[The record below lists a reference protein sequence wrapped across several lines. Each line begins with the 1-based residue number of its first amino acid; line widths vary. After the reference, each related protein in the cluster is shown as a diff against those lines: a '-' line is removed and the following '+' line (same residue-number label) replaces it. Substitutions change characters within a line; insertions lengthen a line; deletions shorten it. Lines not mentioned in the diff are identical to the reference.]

1 VWVSLAG
8 HEASLVVFLAIL
20 VLFSASNLFAL
31 HRLGSAR
38 HRKGRGASEAP
49 FISVLVPARNE
60 ERNIAACVQ
69 SLLAQDYPSF
79 ELLVLDDGSSDR
91 TAEVARGLAPAA
103 RLRVLGGAPLPSG
116 WLGKNWACHQLA
128 QAASGRLLLFVDA
141 DTRHHPRTLSDA
153 VAALQGEHVDV
164 LTVLSRQ
171 EARTWAERV
180 VVPLVPW
187 SQHTFFPLAL
197 LRRLHCPA
205 CATAVGQ
212 FMLFRRE
219 AYEALGGYER
229 VRGSTVDDWDLAR
242 AIVAE
247 GFHWTLCDGTSRVT
261 TRMYRS
267 FGETVNGFSKN
278 LYARFGYNL
287 PGFAFVWTWLLWL
300 AWQPPVL
307 LVLYALKVSWVPATA
322 VPYAA
327 AATGLMATTWLLSD
341 LRFRVPLGHV
351 VFYPLTVL
359 AAFLIA
365 IRSVVWR
372 AFGGGT
378 WKGRPL
384 HRNPGRP
391 RSAWT
396 PRLKPPKD

>member
-1 VWVSLAG
+1 VSLAA
-8 HEASLVVFLAIL
+8 HEASLVVFLAVL

-31 HRLGSAR
+31 RRLGSAR
-38 HRKGRGASEAP
+38 HRGARGTLEAP
-49 FISVLVPARNE
+49 SISVLVPARNE
-60 ERNIAACVQ
+60 ERNIAACVE
-69 SLLAQDYPSF
+69 SLLTQDYPDF
-79 ELLVLDDGSSDR
+79 EVLVLDDGSIDR
-91 TAEVARGLAPAA
+91 TAEIARGLAAA
-103 RLRVLGGAPLPSG
+103 VRLRVLGGAPLPGG

-141 DTRHHPRTLSDA
+141 DTRHHSRTLSDA
-153 VAALQGEHVDV
+153 AAALQGEGVDLLSV
-164 LTVLSRQ
+164 LPRQ
-171 EARTWAERV
+171 ETRTWAERV
-180 VVPLVPW
+180 IVPLVPW
-187 SQHTFFPLAL
+187 SQHTFFPIAL
-197 LRRLHCPA
+197 LRRIRCPA

-219 AYEALGGYER
+219 AYEAIGGYER

-247 GFHWTLCDGTSRVT
+247 GFRWTLCDGTSRVT

-267 FGETVNGFSKN
+267 FGETVDGFSKN

-287 PGFAFVWTWLLWL
+287 PGFAFVWIWLLWL

-307 LVLYALKVSWVPATA
+307 LVLHAFKVSWVPAAA

-327 AATGLMATTWLLSD
+327 TATGLMATTWLLSD

-351 VFYPLTVL
+351 AFYPLTVL
-359 AAFLIA
+359 AASIIA
-365 IRSVVWR
+365 VRSVVWR

-378 WKGRPL
+378 WKDRPL
-384 HRNPGRP
+384 HRSPARP
-391 RSAWT
+391 RPARM
-396 PRLKPPKD
+396 PRPTPPKN